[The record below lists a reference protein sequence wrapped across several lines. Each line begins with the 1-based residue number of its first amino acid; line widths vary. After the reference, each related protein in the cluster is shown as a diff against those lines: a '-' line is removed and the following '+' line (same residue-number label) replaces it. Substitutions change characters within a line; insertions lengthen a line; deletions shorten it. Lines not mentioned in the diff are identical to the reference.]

1 MCVVIKMSV
10 QTIINKLQ
18 SNLEQLI
25 NGAVLLVGII
35 LILSSMICEK
45 GGQWET
51 ILISIGASLIA
62 SAIVSFLTSIYILKY
77 QRAKNIAETWG
88 IRSIE
93 EQRALMNVQV
103 DERMR
108 KAKKHIDIIAYGLK
122 SLRESGTRLI
132 KDALKRNIR
141 IRIITVNPENE
152 ILRIKDKDEGKSEG
166 STAQS
171 INKLEEWVKH
181 LNEGSKGKIELRF
194 CETLPSEL
202 YYRVDKYVYTGP
214 YQFGRESQRTIT
226 TEYKS
231 PGKGYS
237 YYTQYFDDLW
247 NDENFCS

>member
-1 MCVVIKMSV
+1 MSAKANDEV
-10 QTIINKLQ
+10 QFT
-18 SNLEQLI
+18 LEHLI
-25 NGAVLLVGII
+25 NVIVLSAGII
-35 LILSSMICEK
+35 LILLSMLCEK

-77 QRAKNIAETWG
+77 KRAKDIAETWG

-93 EQRALMNVQV
+93 EQRAFMNVQV

-108 KAKKHIDIIAYGLK
+108 KARKHIDIIAYGLK
-122 SLRESGTRLI
+122 SLRESRTRLI
-132 KDALKRNIR
+132 KDALKRKVT
-141 IRIITVNPENE
+141 IRIITVNPESE
-152 ILRIKDKDEGKSEG
+152 VLRVKDKDEGKNEG

-171 INKLEEWVKH
+171 ITKLVEWAAQ
-181 LNEGSKGKIELRF
+181 LNTGSTGKIELRF

-202 YYRVDKYVYTGP
+202 YYRVDKYIYTGP
-214 YQFGRESQRTIT
+214 YQFGRESQRSIT

-237 YYTQYFDDLW
+237 YYKQYFEDLW